1 MANVLGGATK
11 GLAGW
16 AVSSIQSRFSTPNGE
31 IGNPMQTA
39 SGTNTPTTNPVIPSV
54 SPIPP
59 QTNAS
64 IRFDVQSI
72 EPDVV
77 EDTSGWD
84 DEDSS
89 PLDFGETANDTWGIY
104 FCLDGENNLL
114 IFF

>member
-1 MANVLGGATK
+1 
-11 GLAGW
+11 
-16 AVSSIQSRFSTPNGE
+16 
-31 IGNPMQTA
+31 MQTA